1 MTSAVYKS
9 AGMGGRSAE
18 RQGYGLVVFAAILL
32 AVIGC
37 FNLIY
42 GIAAIANSHV
52 FVANAHYV
60 FGNLRAWGWIT
71 LIIGVVQL
79 LAAAG
84 VFTGNQLARWF
95 GVAVLGLNAIDQM
108 VFLPAYPFW
117 SLAIIAMDVVALWG
131 LCAYGSRQNIGA
143 AALCARREPRP
154 GQAVPML
161 LDLVLIGVAIALDP
175 LPLTAF
181 LVVLPSERG
190 TVKGAA
196 FVFGWL
202 VSLAIVVTVT
212 VLATGNNPPQP
223 NTAPSLASLAVK
235 ITLGVVL
242 VVIAV
247 RHIRARSKPKPPKKP
262 PKWQQHV
269 DSMSPWF
276 ALALAPTLQPWAL
289 IGAGAAT
296 VVEAKLSSWESFLA
310 LFLYCVLASS
320 SYLAMEIYA
329 VVRPGQ
335 SQALMGRF
343 RAWINDHTDQVIIV
357 GSLVIGLWLI
367 AKDIYLIVS

>member
-1 MTSAVYKS
+1 
-9 AGMGGRSAE
+9 
-18 RQGYGLVVFAAILL
+18 
-32 AVIGC
+32 
-37 FNLIY
+37 
-42 GIAAIANSHV
+42 
-52 FVANAHYV
+52 
-60 FGNLRAWGWIT
+60 
-71 LIIGVVQL
+71 
-79 LAAAG
+79 
-84 VFTGNQLARWF
+84 
-95 GVAVLGLNAIDQM
+95 M
-108 VFLPAYPFW
+108 V
-117 SLAIIAMDVVALWG
+117 
-131 LCAYGSRQNIGA
+131 
-143 AALCARREPRP
+143 
-154 GQAVPML
+154 
-161 LDLVLIGVAIALDP
+161 LDLLLIGVAIALDP

-181 LVVLPSERG
+181 LVVLPSKRG
-190 TVKGAA
+190 VVKGAA

-235 ITLGVVL
+235 IALGVVL

-247 RHIRARSKPKPPKKP
+247 RHIRARSRPKPPKKP
-262 PKWQQHV
+262 PKWQEHV

-329 VVRPGQ
+329 AVRPGQ
-335 SQALMGRF
+335 SQALLARF
-343 RAWINDHTDQVIIV
+343 RTWIDTHTDQVVIG
-357 GSLVIGLWLI
+357 GSLIIGLWLI
-367 AKDIYLIVS
+367 ADSIYLIV